1 MLKMNLSILELIDLL
16 VKMSSSESN
25 LDELKAKLD
34 DVDSRIFNVQKKLS
48 NAEKELSSDKYY
60 DASNEIVDRN
70 IKISLSKSI
79 QKLNK
84 VKNDINSELESEKE
98 LELSLHN
105 ELDEVRKEIES
116 ANKYN
121 DVINKSSISSDSF
134 NNMIASEN
142 KRISDL
148 VCKKEA
154 LENKYNTVQ
163 KKVEYLAMSLSEINE
178 KIDKENERLEEIDNN
193 LNNIK
198 SYVDT
203 ELKEHDENVYQE
215 IKNELDDLLK
225 EKENIINDPVYIAG
239 EIKEYLAVQDNKE
252 VENSFNK
259 LINIVKEIPYMDLEN
274 ENIDIEKNKLDEE
287 LRNYDA
293 EISSKEYQTLDKE
306 FIEERILYLKDDI
319 NKLRS
324 EITEAN
330 DKQSKINLDND
341 ILSAKIYKAEDQISK
356 IDESLKDY
364 ENYNFDEGEL
374 PKSVVQASN
383 NKLIEEKNNISE
395 IAEKYREDLVSKLN
409 DLNIYNEKIE
419 RLNQSLNKKE
429 IELGELDKKL
439 ALNTKSKN
447 ILEEE
452 KDRIRLENINKS
464 ILNLKYREEFNKS
477 LSEIKN
483 ELEILLTSPIKK
495 EETNVLEPSENINEI
510 IVEDNKQEEVK
521 TVEESKAEEEV
532 LKEDVESKPLFE
544 EFNIKDEKSNSDD
557 KLRVIEVYDIPSDL
571 KEKDNEDFIV
581 NDFDDEDYVDLN
593 TAITSMED
601 I

>member
-1 MLKMNLSILELIDLL
+1 MNLSILELIDLL

-48 NAEKELSSDKYY
+48 NAEKELSSDKYF

-259 LINIVKEIPYMDLEN
+259 LISIVKEIPYMDLEN

-483 ELEILLTSPIKK
+483 ELEILLTSPIKN

>member
-48 NAEKELSSDKYY
+48 NAEKELSSDKYF

-274 ENIDIEKNKLDEE
+274 ENIDTEKNKLDEE